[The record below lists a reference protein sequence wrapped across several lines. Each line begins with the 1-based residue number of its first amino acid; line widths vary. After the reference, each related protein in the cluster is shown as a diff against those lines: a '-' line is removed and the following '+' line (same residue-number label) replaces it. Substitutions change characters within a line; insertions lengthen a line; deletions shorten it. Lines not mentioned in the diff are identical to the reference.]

1 MSIRP
6 GTGISP
12 QILTKILG
20 KKLKRNVKKD
30 TQSKKRYLITF

>member
-30 TQSKKRYLITF
+30 TPVQKKDI